1 MPIYRHNKNTVS
13 KALVLLSYNSVTLT
27 ANVSPPATL
36 ISIRSLPVQK
46 RTRQCEQ
53 LKLALLGTGGSV
65 AQAARGGG
73 GECFASTHQHCTRY
87 ARALADAF
95 ADAFAVQCM
104 QMQMHSTAQTAQ
116 LVVEDV
122 CSS

>member
-53 LKLALLGTGGSV
+53 LKLALQGTGGSV
-65 AQAARGGG
+65 AQAARGG
-73 GECFASTHQHCTRY
+73 ECFASSI
-87 ARALADAF
+87 
-95 ADAFAVQCM
+95 
-104 QMQMHSTAQTAQ
+104 STA
-116 LVVEDV
+116 LVRPEL
-122 CSS
+122 

>member
-36 ISIRSLPVQK
+36 ISAIWSLPVQK

-53 LKLALLGTGGSV
+53 LKLALQGTGGSC
-65 AQAARGGG
+65 AHGLATASALAARGG
-73 GECFASTHQHCTRY
+73 GECFASSI
-87 ARALADAF
+87 
-95 ADAFAVQCM
+95 
-104 QMQMHSTAQTAQ
+104 STA
-116 LVVEDV
+116 LVRAEL
-122 CSS
+122 